1 MCIVEWVAQ
10 SLYFLFLWFLWK
22 MPASKYLSKTSIPF
36 PLCFQYGKMPWLAIP
51 SIQGSAKIKTKLA
64 ETLSVSAIP
73 ALAIIDSKTGEFI
86 VGGLAR
92 DDVVA
97 AAGDKEK
104 VVATINKWKDGPRYP
119 LSAGAQMMDMG
130 RGSQPFLFRL
140 LSFLAK
146 NPMLIF
152 GLIYVYQW
160 TQRKMIEM
168 GFDDGNK
175 PPDMDE
181 PAMEEGEF

>member
-1 MCIVEWVAQ
+1 
-10 SLYFLFLWFLWK
+10 
-22 MPASKYLSKTSIPF
+22 
-36 PLCFQYGKMPWLAIP
+36 MPWLAIP
-51 SIQGSAKIKTKLA
+51 SIHGSAKIKTHLA

-73 ALAIIDSKTGEFI
+73 ALAVIDSKTGEFI
-86 VGGLAR
+86 IGGVAR

-104 VVATINKWKDGPRYP
+104 VVATINKWKNGPRYP

-130 RGSQPFLFRL
+130 KGSQPFLFRL

-146 NPMLIF
+146 NPMMIF

-160 TQRKMIEM
+160 TQRKMVEW
-168 GFDDGNK
+168 GFDDGNV
-175 PPDMDE
+175 PPE
-181 PAMEEGEF
+181 MEEPIIETGEF

>member
-1 MCIVEWVAQ
+1 MGGSKLVF
-10 SLYFLFLWFLWK
+10 SFLVVPLENANIKIFCQ
-22 MPASKYLSKTSIPF
+22 KTSIPF
-36 PLCFQYGKMPWLAIP
+36 PLRFQYGKMPWLAIP
-51 SIQGSAKIKTKLA
+51 SIQGSAKIKTNLA

-92 DDVVA
+92 DDVMA

-168 GFDDGNK
+168 GFDDGNT

-181 PAMEEGEF
+181 PAMADGEF